1 MITKKIA
8 HQEQFDFSTAFA
20 LMFCTFKQMYKVA
33 TDLENLKNMENLESS
48 ANLKNY
54 LNVRENSGKFEL
66 YVEKPG
72 KLRGK
77 FFLNVT

>member
-33 TDLENLKNMENLESS
+33 TDLENLENS

-72 KLRGK
+72 KLREK
-77 FFLNVT
+77 FF